1 MQDYK
6 TEKIDITPSWNFVA
20 QGILAIL
27 DCNTNIKTEDREN
40 IKGLLLD
47 MSGVGDQM
55 VDLMGQ
61 LTEMLGLED
70 SKGVSV
76 PDIEREVTRLTT
88 IERWTNQ
95 EMRSECE
102 DNEVVQDVLTD
113 SLDNFLERFGFEREV
128 I

>member
-1 MQDYK
+1 M
-6 TEKIDITPSWNFVA
+6 
-20 QGILAIL
+20 
-27 DCNTNIKTEDREN
+27 
-40 IKGLLLD
+40 
-47 MSGVGDQM
+47 
-55 VDLMGQ
+55 
-61 LTEMLGLED
+61 ED